1 MQNTVQCHL
10 LCHANQSCC
19 PLQIILWIGLG
30 MLIISTYTTLSATED
45 TPVKTE
51 AVGMEHLEG
60 EEDRFDQD
68 AVKLPGMRLLESC
81 FQLCSQLRLL

>member
-1 MQNTVQCHL
+1 MQNTAQCHL
-10 LCHANQSCC
+10 LCRANQSS
-19 PLQIILWIGLG
+19 LQIILWIGLG

-51 AVGMEHLEG
+51 EVGMEHLER
-60 EEDRFDQD
+60 EEDRIDQD
-68 AVKLPGMRLLESC
+68 AVKLPGMWLLELC